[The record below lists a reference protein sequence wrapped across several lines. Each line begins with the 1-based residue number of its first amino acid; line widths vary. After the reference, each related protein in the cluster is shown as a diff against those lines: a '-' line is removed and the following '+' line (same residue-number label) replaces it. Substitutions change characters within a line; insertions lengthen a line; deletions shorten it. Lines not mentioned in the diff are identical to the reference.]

1 MGVISI
7 CFDDPSD
14 EELFVF
20 SGSDL
25 RVSQYDGP
33 DLDWQEVAER
43 SALDQRRGLVIAQVT
58 VLEDLVDEFLA
69 YIIDPINPGELAA
82 KLDAMTIVPRIDWLR
97 SQMKKIRLLDDEMV
111 ALIDELDRVAQRRNE
126 LAHGV
131 LHWRLVA
138 GQSRLLRDLLSQPEI
153 ELEWIITNRRTR
165 SSQRITM
172 LELRQNLYDA
182 IGVFTAMLGYAQVFV
197 ERAPRPQHFSG
208 GQYLAVSVP

>member
-1 MGVISI
+1 MGVISV
-7 CFDDPSD
+7 CFDDPGD
-14 EELFVF
+14 EELSVF
-20 SGSDL
+20 SGNDL
-25 RVSQYDGP
+25 LVSQYDGP

-43 SALDQRRGLVIAQVT
+43 SQIDQRRGLVIAQVA

-69 YIIDPINPGELAA
+69 YLIDPVDPAELAA
-82 KLDAMTIVPRIDWLR
+82 RLDAKTIVPRITWLR
-97 SQMKKIRLLDDEMV
+97 FEMKKAQLLDDETE

-126 LAHGV
+126 LAHGI

-138 GQSRLLRDLLSQPEI
+138 GQSRLLRDLLGQPEI

-182 IGVFTAMLGYAQVFV
+182 IGVFMAMLDYAEVFV
-197 ERAPRPQHFSG
+197 ERAPQPQHFSG
-208 GQYLAVSVP
+208 GQYLAASTP

>member
-14 EELFVF
+14 EDLSVF

-25 RVSQYDGP
+25 LVSQYDGP

-43 SALDQRRGLVIAQVT
+43 SQIDQRRGLVIAQVA
-58 VLEDLVDEFLA
+58 VLEDLVDEFLT
-69 YIIDPINPGELAA
+69 YIIDPVSPGELAA
-82 KLDAMTIVPRIDWLR
+82 RLGAMTIAPRIDLLR
-97 SQMKKIRLLDDEMV
+97 SQMKKIQLLDDEAE

-126 LAHGV
+126 LAHGI

-138 GQSRLLRDLLSQPEI
+138 GQSRLLRDLLGQTEI

-172 LELRQNLYDA
+172 LELRQDLYDA
-182 IGVFTAMLGYAQVFV
+182 IGVFMAMLGYAQVFA
-197 ERAPRPQHFSG
+197 ERAPHPRHFSG
-208 GQYLAVSVP
+208 GQYLVVPIP